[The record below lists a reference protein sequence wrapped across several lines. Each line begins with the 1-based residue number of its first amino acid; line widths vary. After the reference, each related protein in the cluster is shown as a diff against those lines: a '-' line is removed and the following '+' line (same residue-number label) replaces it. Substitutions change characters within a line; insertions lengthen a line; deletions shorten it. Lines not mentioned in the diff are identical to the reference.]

1 MGNVIDVAAVMR
13 QLGPGS
19 EQLAAMCRHR
29 STLTTSYVFDEDM
42 RWTWRRQPP
51 GRDALAGLVFIDV
64 PISVDGDLGEERAEP
79 GSAVFLHPH
88 RDLRLSA
95 DVGGSSI
102 GVWLPWDSLLEVE
115 TGVQSPG
122 QVLAPTPLT
131 VGLRAFLTSLL
142 MQLSDA
148 TPYTDYLV
156 ERVLAEMAFGA
167 LLESVPKNVAGA
179 REDRPIDRARSLMLM
194 RRAEGDFGVAELA
207 QEMHMSTRHL
217 QRMFAAE
224 NSSPADELRGMRID
238 LANEL
243 LGDPAYDSLSIG
255 EIAMHA
261 GLRTPS
267 ALRRAFAGRG
277 LPLPARAR
285 SERMPVG

>member
-1 MGNVIDVAAVMR
+1 MGTMIDIAALMR

-19 EQLAAMCRHR
+19 EKPEAVCRHR
-29 STLTTSYVFDEDM
+29 STLAASYTFDGGA
-42 RWTWRRQPP
+42 RWSWRRQPQ
-51 GRDALAGLVFIDV
+51 GRDALAGLVFTDV
-64 PISVDGDLGEERAEP
+64 PITVDGDLGVEQAEA

-88 RDLRLSA
+88 RDLHLSA
-95 DVGGSSI
+95 EAGGMAI

-115 TGVQSPG
+115 TGVQSPR
-122 QVLAPTPLT
+122 QVLSPTPLT

-142 MQLSDA
+142 VQPSDA

-179 REDRPIDRARSLMLM
+179 RDDRPIDRARSLMLM

-207 QEMHMSTRHL
+207 REMHMSTRHL

-243 LGDPAYDSLSIG
+243 LGDPAYDSLSIS

-285 SERMPVG
+285 SERMSVA